1 MFIAHS
7 ALQAVYSTH
16 QGDTMSNFVRL
27 FLLVALVSAGSMP
40 LTAAPKSEYWE
51 LWDAYDA
58 ADARTIDHS
67 AYAAFLD
74 RYLLVDD
81 PSGVNLV
88 RYESVSVVDRRAL
101 QAYLDYLQGVAI
113 SGYNRN
119 EQFAYWVN
127 LYNAATIELILEHY
141 PVESIRD
148 INISPGLFAS
158 GPWDAEIL
166 EVEGTA
172 LTLNDVEH
180 RILRPLWEDPRIH
193 YAVNCASY
201 SCPNLA
207 PAPYTAANFD
217 SLLDEMASAYVNH
230 PRGVE
235 FDGGRLY
242 LSSIYNWYQEDF
254 GDSLDGVIKH
264 LLEFAQGETARRLRE
279 HSGGARYRYDWDL
292 NQAP

>member
-1 MFIAHS
+1 
-7 ALQAVYSTH
+7 
-16 QGDTMSNFVRL
+16 MSNFVRL
-27 FLLVALVSAGSMP
+27 FLVAALVSTGVAS
-40 LTAAPKSEYWE
+40 LTAAPKSDYWAI
-51 LWDAYDA
+51 WDSSNPRDI
-58 ADARTIDHS
+58 RTIDHS

-74 RYLLVDD
+74 RYLVTDD

-88 RYESVSVVDRRAL
+88 RYQGVSTADRMAL
-101 QAYLDYLQGVAI
+101 QSYLDDLQAVAI
-113 SGYNRN
+113 SGYNRD

-141 PVESIRD
+141 PVESIREID
-148 INISPGLFAS
+148 ISPGLFAS
-158 GPWDAEIL
+158 GPWDAEL
-166 EVEGTA
+166 VEVEGTA

-207 PAPYTAANFD
+207 PEPYTAENYD
-217 SLLDEMASAYVNH
+217 TLLDEMASDYINH

-235 FDGGRLY
+235 FDGRRLR
-242 LSSIYNWYQEDF
+242 LSSIYNWYEEDF
-254 GDSLDGVIKH
+254 EDSLDGVIEH
-264 LLEFAQGETARRLRE
+264 LLEYAEGETADRLRE

-292 NQAP
+292 NEAS